1 MIDIGN
7 TALKASWADGMT
19 LGKTFRYQGERMLDF
34 ILSLTAKE
42 KPEKIILS
50 SVRYFS
56 EQNVER
62 LRKECA
68 KMIILDSEML
78 EQKYSIPSYLTP
90 DRAASATSKEGVF
103 RRAVTPGSD
112 LFTGT
117 PNHFL
122 CLMLQSMFLR
132 LVRILYRP

>member
-1 MIDIGN
+1 MANLLIDIGN

-56 EQNVER
+56 EQN
-62 LRKECA
+62 
-68 KMIILDSEML
+68 DS
-78 EQKYSIPSYLTP
+78 
-90 DRAASATSKEGVF
+90 
-103 RRAVTPGSD
+103 RRSVA
-112 LFTGT
+112 
-117 PNHFL
+117 
-122 CLMLQSMFLR
+122 R
-132 LVRILYRP
+132 